1 MKLKKLFTM
10 ACLGLTLQVQAAPFI
25 RLGELNVKPEQ
36 LATTQQAIKENIRT
50 SIQTEPELLAMYT
63 MPKRFTC

>member
-1 MKLKKLFTM
+1 MKLKQLFAMT
-10 ACLGLTLQVQAAPFI
+10 CLGLTLQVQAAPFI

-50 SIQTEPELLAMYT
+50 SSPNRA
-63 MPKRFTC
+63 